1 MTTEPTFEDVVAS
14 VRSLLPAISERARD
28 TEVNRSVPSETIDEL
43 RSAGA
48 FKLYQPKRYG
58 GYELAWGSQIELSR
72 VVGAACGSTAWLI
85 AVLSTHAGMVGRMD
99 LQAQDDVWESDADA
113 LIATGSARIDGV
125 AVPVEGGYLL
135 GGVWRFASGVDHSQW
150 TMVAAPVEG
159 QEAAGVSG
167 VRQFLIPEAEYEIID
182 DWHVAGL
189 RGTGSKQIVID
200 PPLFVP
206 GHRTIGF
213 LEMLGANPPGAS
225 VNDGYVHRMELGPY
239 FGTILLGPV
248 LGIAEGALDQY
259 LETTRSKVGVVRR
272 NRIAESEPVQLRVA
286 ESAAE
291 IHAARVIIDKMVDLL
306 DRRGATDTGLTS
318 RERVETMRDRAFA
331 TRICVNAVHRLVRQM
346 GATGLADDNPVQRH
360 FRDISAAQGQIG
372 LNWDRN
378 GGTYGKWL
386 LGVETGEA
394 AIDGKPSSSRDAEA
408 GIVG

>member
-1 MTTEPTFEDVVAS
+1 MTNTRIPDDVAARVQA
-14 VRSLLPAISERARD
+14 LLPEISERARA
-28 TEVNRSVPSETIDEL
+28 TEVNRSVPPETIDDL

-48 FKLYQPKRYG
+48 FRLYQPKRYG
-58 GYELAWGSQIELSR
+58 GFELAWGSQIELAR
-72 VVGAACGSTAWLI
+72 LVGAACGSTAWLI

-113 LIATGSARIDGV
+113 LVATGSARIDGV

-159 QEAAGVSG
+159 QEAEGVG
-167 VRQFLIPEAEYEIID
+167 GMRQFLIPEAEYEIVD

-213 LEMLGANPPGAS
+213 LEMLGSNPPGAE
-225 VNDGYVHRMELGPY
+225 VNDGYVYRMELGPY

-248 LGIAEGALDQY
+248 LGIAEGALGEY
-259 LETTRSKVGVVRR
+259 LDTTRTKVGVVRR

-291 IHAARVIIDKMVDLL
+291 IYAAGIIVDKMIDLL
-306 DRRGATDTGLTS
+306 DQRGATGTELTS
-318 RERVETMRDRAFA
+318 QERVESMRDRAYA
-331 TRICVNAVHRLVRQM
+331 TRTCVNAVHRLVRQM
-346 GATGLADDNPVQRH
+346 GATGLGDDNPVQRH

-386 LGVETGEA
+386 LGVETGDA

-408 GIVG
+408 GNVG